1 MTVIRHIEIK
11 NVYKI
16 VSHGQK
22 INIGIGGFYDNQCL
36 SVCLLPDYSIYIR
49 TVNFFEM
56 AQRLQNTSAEW
67 QVHVIWS
74 YNEQRRQGPR

>member
-36 SVCLLPDYSIYIR
+36 SVCLLPDQCIYILGQYALSSPL
-49 TVNFFEM
+49 VG
-56 AQRLQNTSAEW
+56 
-67 QVHVIWS
+67 WS
-74 YNEQRRQGPR
+74 GR

>member
-36 SVCLLPDYSIYIR
+36 SVCLLPDHSIYIK

-56 AQRLQNTSAEW
+56 AQRLKYLS
-67 QVHVIWS
+67 
-74 YNEQRRQGPR
+74 

>member
-36 SVCLLPDYSIYIR
+36 SVCLLPDHSIDIR
-49 TVNFFEM
+49 TVRFF
-56 AQRLQNTSAEW
+56 
-67 QVHVIWS
+67 
-74 YNEQRRQGPR
+74 

>member
-36 SVCLLPDYSIYIR
+36 SVCLLPDHSIYYFSKFL
-49 TVNFFEM
+49 VPVVFF
-56 AQRLQNTSAEW
+56 AEL
-67 QVHVIWS
+67 V
-74 YNEQRRQGPR
+74 